1 MTHSHVAMHNPP
13 SGSAPEAAA
22 DSRHFCLEVQELAAG
37 YGAHPAI
44 EAVSFAIRPG
54 QMVGVIGPN
63 GAGKTTL
70 FKAILGL
77 IPRLGGRV
85 LLHDQDAHTQRALM
99 GYVPQLDEIDRRF
112 PVSVQDVVMMGR
124 YPQIGWVR
132 RPRPADIL
140 AVRQALER
148 VDLLPQARMQI
159 GRLSGGQQ
167 QRVLLAR
174 VLAQDPHLLLLDE
187 PVSGVDT
194 TTQHAIFNVLEE
206 LRDRGKT
213 VVVATHDLNCIVER
227 FDQVLCLNRRLVAYG
242 PPADVF
248 REQIL
253 EETYGSHLMI
263 VAVGD
268 RRVVVADEHHH
279 HHPAPAKP
287 GAGKRVAPR

>member
-1 MTHSHVAMHNPP
+1 MTNPQP
-13 SGSAPEAAA
+13 ARQHATSAQP
-22 DSRHFCLEVQELAAG
+22 DHHFCLEVQDLAAG
-37 YGAHPAI
+37 YGTHPAI

-132 RPRPADIL
+132 RPRPADVQ

-148 VDLLPQARMQI
+148 VDLLPQAGMQI

-194 TTQHAIFNVLEE
+194 TTQHAVFAVLEE

-248 REQIL
+248 REKIL

-279 HHPAPAKP
+279 HPAPAKP
-287 GAGKRVAPR
+287 GARKRVAPR